1 MSIEK
6 FCFQKL
12 KQLFKD
18 GPLRDNQDAKNYLDS
33 YIIPLT
39 NGAHAKIE
47 GDEMEMIKKE
57 EFRDVYAPRFPPQI
71 KKYYFHETI
80 PRYIICDVHK
90 PMITKNYI
98 NVCKPYKHKYQEYDT
113 FDKKTKEGVE
123 LMLSYIREVWADD
136 VNDSYIYLLNWL
148 ANMAQ
153 GNKNISCIYNKN
165 VLEGTGKSTFTEFIS
180 EYVMGYDLSVKGK
193 ADHLKGD
200 HNYPLMGKLF
210 VYFEELQIFS
220 KAQWVAIDSELK
232 DIITSK
238 LGSYTDK
245 YKTRVESNNIN
256 NIMITTNNN
265 WKGVHGRRYFCC
277 DSSMKYMGDNKYFN
291 NLKKKCFNDLVGKA
305 FFSYLQEIDVSEFNS
320 AIMPQ
325 TKHKLDL
332 IAEQLL
338 PIEKFLKFEFLLQ
351 NKSINDKVINL
362 CSAFKGYHANN
373 PFINNEKFNSISF
386 NSLMREIGFNCYKSN
401 GYYKYNISVESLK
414 KFADKRKWIHEFDSI
429 ENNEESEKTN
439 DVKTCLNGDGVV
451 LSDNDYEEYLF
462 LKAEKKARDKKG
474 GVMIPKDEYEE
485 FKAYKEKVD
494 KIKPTTMS
502 VKNKVKQ
509 IKEEDKKSK
518 LSTNRVK
525 NNKNIEVNEL
535 EYEVEDEDDED
546 EEEEEEEEDDPMKE
560 EDEEKPIKK
569 IKDLKDSEID
579 DLEFNF

>member
-6 FCFQKL
+6 FCFLKL

-47 GDEMEMIKKE
+47 GGEMEMIKKE
-57 EFRDVYAPRFPPQI
+57 EFRDVYSPRFPPQI

-193 ADHLKGD
+193 SDHLKGD

-332 IAEQLL
+332 IVEQLL

-373 PFINNEKFNSISF
+373 PFINNEKFSSISF

-429 ENNEESEKTN
+429 ENNDEIEKTN

-474 GVMIPKDEYEE
+474 GVMITIDEYEE
-485 FKAYKEKVD
+485 FKAYKEKVVES
-494 KIKPTTMS
+494 KPKLTLTNTN
-502 VKNKVKQ
+502 KN
-509 IKEEDKKSK
+509 KKSK
-518 LSTNRVK
+518 VK
-525 NNKNIEVNEL
+525 KNIKEV
-535 EYEVEDEDDED
+535 VKED
-546 EEEEEEEEDDPMKE
+546 EEEEEEEDDIMKE
-560 EDEEKPIKK
+560 EDEYI
-569 IKDLKDSEID
+569 IKDLKDSDID